1 MAIGGSATT
10 AYAVQWD
17 SKQHKVV
24 VLKSTT
30 VAWSRCDSVVNA
42 CALMSKGNNALVAG
56 PELEQVKMRM
66 FARAAAMQAPQEEAS
81 SPNEI
86 GA

>member
-10 AYAVQWD
+10 AYAVKWN
-17 SKQHKVV
+17 KEQHKVD
-24 VLKSTT
+24 VLTRTT

-56 PELEQVKMRM
+56 PELEQVRARM

-81 SPNEI
+81 SPSEI
-86 GA
+86 GT

>member
-30 VAWSRCDSVVNA
+30 VAWNRCDSIVNA

-56 PELEQVKMRM
+56 PELEQVRARM

-81 SPNEI
+81 SPSEI
-86 GA
+86 GT